1 MFTALGSQL
10 DSAMA
15 TAIAT
20 MICGSWPSEVA
31 TVRLKEKPALAAT
44 FAHRIVEAGSRGVV
58 SPTVCGERWEPP
70 SA

>member
-1 MFTALGSQL
+1 
-10 DSAMA
+10 MA

-44 FAHRIVEAGSRGVV
+44 FAHRIVEAG
-58 SPTVCGERWEPP
+58 
-70 SA
+70 ALA